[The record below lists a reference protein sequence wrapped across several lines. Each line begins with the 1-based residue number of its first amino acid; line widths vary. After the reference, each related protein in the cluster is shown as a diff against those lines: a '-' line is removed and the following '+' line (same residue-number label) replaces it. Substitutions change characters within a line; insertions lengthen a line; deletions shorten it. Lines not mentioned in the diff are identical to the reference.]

1 MGGSGLPAAGLMG
14 HEEKPRSAVM
24 SDVAQL
30 AGVSHQTVSRVLHD
44 SPAVRPATR
53 ARVLEAMKE
62 LDYRPN
68 SSARALVTGR
78 TATLGVISFD
88 TTLYGPASTVL
99 GIERAAHDAGYFII
113 IVSLRSLT
121 RASVR
126 GALDRL
132 RDRGVD
138 GIVVIAPQDT
148 AADALRDL
156 PPGVPVVAAEAGP
169 SDAIPVAE
177 VDQLAG
183 ATLATRHLLDLGHR
197 TVFHLAGPTDF
208 LEAQERV
215 AGWRATL
222 TAAGIEPP
230 PPLVGDWSA
239 RSGYELGQTLLDRP
253 GVTAVFAANDPMA
266 LGLLR
271 AIDERGLD
279 TPGDISVVGFDG
291 TPEAEFF
298 IPPLTTVRQD
308 FDEIGR
314 RSLAL
319 LLERIE
325 RRDGRGVPERVI
337 VDPELVVRQSTAAP
351 RKEDR

>member
-1 MGGSGLPAAGLMG
+1 
-14 HEEKPRSAVM
+14 M

-44 SPAVRPATR
+44 SPAVRPETR
-53 ARVLEAMKE
+53 ERVLAAMKQ

-68 SSARALVTGR
+68 SAARALVTGR

-121 RASVR
+121 RESVR
-126 GALDRL
+126 GAVDRL

-138 GIVVIAPQDT
+138 GIVVIAPQET

-169 SDAIPVAE
+169 DTVPVVG
-177 VDQLAG
+177 VDQAAG
-183 ATLATRHLLDLGHR
+183 ARLATQHLLDLGHR
-197 TVFHLAGPTDF
+197 TVFHIAGPTDF
-208 LEAQERV
+208 LEARARV
-215 AGWRATL
+215 AGWRETL
-222 TAAGIEPP
+222 RRAGAHAPEP
-230 PPLVGDWSA
+230 VIGDWSA
-239 RSGYELGQTLLDRP
+239 RSGHELGHQLLQQP

-271 AIDERGLD
+271 AMSERGLSAPAD
-279 TPGDISVVGFDG
+279 VSVVGFDG
-291 TPEAEFF
+291 VPEAAYFN
-298 IPPLTTVRQD
+298 PPLTTVRQD

-314 RSLAL
+314 RSLGL
-319 LLERIE
+319 LLEQMH
-325 RRDGRGVPERVI
+325 RDGGRPDGRPVV
-337 VDPELVVRQSTAAP
+337 VDPELVVRESTAPP

>member
-1 MGGSGLPAAGLMG
+1 MGQND
-14 HEEKPRSAVM
+14 KPRSAVM

-44 SPAVRPATR
+44 SPAVRPETR
-53 ARVLEAMKE
+53 ERVLAAMRE

-68 SSARALVTGR
+68 SAARALVTGR
-78 TATLGVISFD
+78 TRTLGVISFD
-88 TTLYGPASTVL
+88 TTLYGPASAIL

-121 RASVR
+121 RESVR

-138 GIVVIAPQDT
+138 GIVVIAPQET

-169 SDAIPVAE
+169 GDAIPVAE

-183 ATLATRHLLDLGHR
+183 ARLATQHLLDLGHP
-197 TVFHLAGPTDF
+197 TVHHIAGPTDF
-208 LEAQERV
+208 MEAVQRV
-215 AGWRATL
+215 DGWRATL
-222 TAAGIEPP
+222 SDAGIAPPEP
-230 PPLVGDWSA
+230 LIGDWSA
-239 RSGYELGQTLLDRP
+239 SCGYELGKRLLQQP
-253 GVTAVFAANDPMA
+253 GGAVTAVFVANDPMA

-271 AIDERGLD
+271 AIHERGLNA
-279 TPGDISVVGFDG
+279 PRDISVVGFDDV
-291 TPEAEFF
+291 PEAAFYT
-298 IPPLTTVRQD
+298 PPLTSVRQD

-319 LLERIE
+319 LL
-325 RRDGRGVPERVI
+325 DHMQNGTAPQGVV
-337 VDPELVVRQSTAAP
+337 VAPELMVRQSTAP
-351 RKEDR
+351 PSTRGGER

>member
-1 MGGSGLPAAGLMG
+1 MTQN
-14 HEEKPRSAVM
+14 EKPKSAVM

-44 SPAVRPATR
+44 SPAVRPETR

-68 SSARALVTGR
+68 SAARALVTGR
-78 TATLGVISFD
+78 TKTLGVISFD

-121 RASVR
+121 RESVR

-132 RDRGVD
+132 RDQGVD
-138 GIVVIAPQDT
+138 GILVIAPQET

-169 SDAIPVAE
+169 DDAIPVAT
-177 VDQLAG
+177 VDQIAG
-183 ATLATRHLLDLGHR
+183 ARLATEHLLRLGHQ
-197 TVFHLAGPTDF
+197 TVFHLAGPLDF
-208 LEAQERV
+208 LEACERV
-215 AGWRATL
+215 EGWSETLRRAGV
-222 TAAGIEPP
+222 AALPK
-230 PPLVGDWSA
+230 PLIGDWSA
-239 RSGYELGQTLLDRP
+239 ESGYDLGRRLLHEHP
-253 GVTAVFAANDPMA
+253 EVTAIFAANDPMA

-271 AIDERGLD
+271 AIHEAGRDV
-279 TPGDISVVGFDG
+279 PGDVSVVGFDDV
-291 TPEAEFF
+291 PEAAFF
-298 IPPLTTVRQD
+298 GPPLTTVRQD

-314 RSLAL
+314 RALGL
-319 LLERIE
+319 LLEHLDAPSAPATTTPR
-325 RRDGRGVPERVI
+325 RVI
-337 VDPELVVRQSTAAP
+337 VDPELVVRASTAP
-351 RKEDR
+351 PTRGDR